1 MAAIAN
7 TTGRQQGAVF
17 IPRVVSDYIVKFRQA
32 NLQFA
37 KFVTVRSEDVSFM
50 GQTIDFPTSTAL
62 TASAYTDGNDLMDL
76 LSAPIETK
84 KSLTVN
90 ELAVCPEVILDTLSA
105 QAKTDAKALAI
116 ERCGYAIAKRVD
128 DVIADETLDFS
139 VNAIQN
145 EGTPSSAITKNH
157 LLDAQKTLD
166 LLNVP
171 EEDRVWFFSP
181 NLIRDLMADTGNY
194 FTSMDFADTKALVK
208 GQLQYLV
215 LGSPVVKTTNLNTGT
230 AGSPVATYYRNAY
243 FHKSAIG
250 LAMQKDVEVQ
260 QEYSLRYQGLVVN
273 ARCLFGTETLRPDH
287 GVLIYR

>member
-1 MAAIAN
+1 MN
-7 TTGRQQGAVF
+7 RQTGSVF
-17 IPRVVSDYIVKFRQA
+17 IPRVVSDYIIKFRQA

-50 GQTIDFPTSTAL
+50 GQTIDFPTSTEL
-62 TASAYTDGNDLMDL
+62 TASAYVDGNDLMDL

-84 KSLTVN
+84 KSLTVS

-128 DVIADETLDFS
+128 TVIRNEMLDFS
-139 VNAIQN
+139 VNTIQN
-145 EGTPSSAITKNH
+145 ELTPSTAITKNH

-166 LLNVP
+166 LLDVP
-171 EEDRVWFFSP
+171 EEDRVWFLGP
-181 NLIRDLMADTGNY
+181 NAIRDLMADTGNY

-208 GQLQYLV
+208 GQLQYLI
-215 LGSPVVKTTNLNTGT
+215 LGSPVVKTTNLATGT
-230 AGSPVATYYRNAY
+230 AGSPVATYYKNGY

-260 QEYSLRYQGLVVN
+260 QEYTLRFQGLTIN
-273 ARCLFGTETLRPDH
+273 ARCLFGTETLRPNH
-287 GVLIYR
+287 GVMIYR